1 MPALRGRFARCSGAP
16 MSACAK
22 RPSRQ
27 PWTSTFELQ
36 NIRVREEAARWIGR
50 PDERV
55 REEAK
60 PPTVDLDV

>member
-36 NIRVREEAARWIGR
+36 NIRVREEA
-50 PDERV
+50 
-55 REEAK
+55 K
-60 PPTVDLDV
+60 PPTMISDV